1 MKTSFVLVDFENVQP
16 KNMGLLKGGPFKI
29 KVFVGASQ
37 AKVSLEMAQTLQTFG
52 DDAQYIQIAGNGS
65 NALDFHIAYYIGR
78 LAAEHPGAAFHI
90 ISKDTGFDPLIKH
103 LKTQDIQCKRSASIA
118 DVVPGKPAAVPPAAK
133 AERGS
138 ATTEKKPTVK
148 LAAKPAVKP
157 RKVTAKVDPDH
168 LKTVLEN
175 LGKRKSGLPRSLK
188 TLGSTIQ
195 TLFKPALSDAQLQA
209 ILDALAE
216 QGKIAIAEKKVSYR
230 LD

>member
-16 KNMGLLKGGPFKI
+16 KNMSLLKGGPFKI
-29 KVFVGASQ
+29 KVFIGASQ

-78 LAAEHPGAAFHI
+78 LAAEHPEAPFHI

-103 LKTQDIQCKRSASIA
+103 LKAQNIQCKRSASIA
-118 DVVPGKPAAVPPAAK
+118 DIVPGKPAAPPAVK

-138 ATTEKKPTVK
+138 TAAEKKP
-148 LAAKPAVKP
+148 ASKPAVKS
-157 RKVTAKVDPDH
+157 RKAPAKITPDH

-175 LGKRKSGLPRSLK
+175 LGKRKSALPRTLK

-195 TLFKPALSDAQLQA
+195 SLFKPALDEAQLKA
-209 ILDALAE
+209 ILDTLTE
-216 QGKIAIAEKKVSYR
+216 QGKIVIVEKKVSYR

>member
-16 KNMGLLKGGPFKI
+16 RNMSLLKGGPFKI

-78 LAAEHPGAAFHI
+78 LTAEHPEAAFHI

-103 LKTQDIQCKRSASIA
+103 LKAQNIQCKRSASIA
-118 DVVPGKPAAVPPAAK
+118 DVVPGKPATTPPAAK
-133 AERGS
+133 AERVS
-138 ATTEKKPTVK
+138 TAAEKKP
-148 LAAKPAVKP
+148 AAKPAVKS
-157 RKVTAKVDPDH
+157 RKAPAKITSDH

-175 LGKRKSGLPRSLK
+175 LGKRKSALPRTLK

-195 TLFKPALSDAQLQA
+195 SLFKPALDETQLKA
-209 ILDALAE
+209 ILDALTE
-216 QGKIAIAEKKVSYR
+216 QGKIVIVEKKVSYH

>member
-78 LAAEHPGAAFHI
+78 LAAEHPGAVFHI

-118 DVVPGKPAAVPPAAK
+118 DVVPGKPAAAPPAAK

-138 ATTEKKPTVK
+138 AATEKKPTVK
-148 LAAKPAVKP
+148 PTAKP
-157 RKVTAKVDPDH
+157 RKVTAKVDPDQ

-175 LGKRKSGLPRSLK
+175 LGKRKSALPRSLK

-195 TLFKPALSDAQLQA
+195 SLFKPALGDAQLQA

>member
-37 AKVSLEMAQTLQTFG
+37 AKVSLEMAQTLQAFG

-118 DVVPGKPAAVPPAAK
+118 DIVPGKPAAAPPAAK

-138 ATTEKKPTVK
+138 AAMEKKPP
-148 LAAKPAVKP
+148 AKPAAKP
-157 RKVTAKVDPDH
+157 RKVTAKVDPDQ

-175 LGKRKSGLPRSLK
+175 LGKRKSALPRSLK

-195 TLFKPALSDAQLQA
+195 SLFKPALGDVQLQA